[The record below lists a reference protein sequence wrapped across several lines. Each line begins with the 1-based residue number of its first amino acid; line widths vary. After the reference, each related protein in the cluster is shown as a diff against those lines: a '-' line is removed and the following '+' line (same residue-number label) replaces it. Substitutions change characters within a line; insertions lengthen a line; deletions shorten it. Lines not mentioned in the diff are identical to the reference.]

1 MDAGRK
7 VIAIESLGTPP
18 NNIKEGDVYTVVVE
32 WDDYVE
38 VDEVMG
44 WWSSDLFKPYVEV
57 KRTCVTC
64 VHQKTDLDQ
73 LPCKACEW
81 PEYSLWERNEVS
93 MESNNGGFFKATNDP
108 EHPILDLTKVVDFHT
123 IKKPVVEI
131 NPTIGSATSK
141 DPHEGI
147 VTKPPHYTRWA
158 IEPIEFLF
166 RNRVEGHIFNIVK
179 YSMRAGHKLYPGMDA
194 VQSEIV
200 DLKKAARYIEMRINL
215 LEGKEVL

>member
-1 MDAGRK
+1 MDTKRQ
-7 VIAIESLGTPP
+7 VIALESLGTPP
-18 NNIKEGDVYTVVVE
+18 NNIKEGEVYTVVVE

-44 WWSSDLFKPYVEV
+44 WWGSSSFETYV
-57 KRTCVTC
+57 
-64 VHQKTDLDQ
+64 
-73 LPCKACEW
+73 
-81 PEYSLWERNEVS
+81 
-93 MESNNGGFFKATNDP
+93 G
-108 EHPILDLTKVVDFHT
+108 
-123 IKKPVVEI
+123 EI
-131 NPTIGSATSK
+131 SPTIGVEKPK

-158 IEPIEFLF
+158 IEPIEFLY

-200 DLKKAARYIEMRINL
+200 DLKKAARNIEMRINL

>member
-1 MDAGRK
+1 MDTKRK
-7 VIAIESLGTPP
+7 VIALESFGASP
-18 NNIKEGDVYTVVVE
+18 NNIKEGGVYTVVEE
-32 WDDYVE
+32 WDDYVKL
-38 VDEVMG
+38 DGLLG
-44 WWSSDLFKPYVEV
+44 WWGITSFKPYV
-57 KRTCVTC
+57 
-64 VHQKTDLDQ
+64 D
-73 LPCKACEW
+73 
-81 PEYSLWERNEVS
+81 
-93 MESNNGGFFKATNDP
+93 FFKTSNDP
-108 EHPILDLTKVVDFHT
+108 EHPVIDLTKVVNFYT
-123 IKKPVVEI
+123 IKKPADEI
-131 NPTIGSATSK
+131 NPTIGVAESK

-158 IEPIEFLF
+158 IEPVEFLY

>member
-1 MDAGRK
+1 MDTERH
-7 VIAIESLGTPP
+7 VIAIESFGGPP
-18 NNIKEGDVYTVVVE
+18 NNIKEGGVYTVVEE
-32 WDDYVE
+32 WDDYVKL
-38 VDEVMG
+38 DGLIG
-44 WWSSDLFKPYVEV
+44 WWGRASFKPYEEV
-57 KRTCVTC
+57 KRTNV
-64 VHQKTDLDQ
+64 
-73 LPCKACEW
+73 
-81 PEYSLWERNEVS
+81 N
-93 MESNNGGFFKATNDP
+93 FFKTTNDP
-108 EHPILDLTKVVDFHT
+108 EHPVMDLTKVVNFYT
-123 IKKPVVEI
+123 IKKPVDEI
-131 NPTIGSATSK
+131 NPTIVTSESK